1 MRMQSI
7 TDMIGNTLLSE
18 VNERVKYY
26 AKIEDNNLFDSVKER
41 EARYL
46 TENAYEQLL
55 LGKRAVKRVSCV
67 GGYQPASVEALC
79 RIQHIFPFELNIV
92 KACYHCIRQYGTE
105 PDSSSGNEDL
115 ESGLENPKIMTL
127 AEFLNMD

>member
-1 MRMQSI
+1 MLLPKFLKDNFLLSLEDYMRMQSI

-46 TENAYEQLL
+46 TENAYE
-55 LGKRAVKRVSCV
+55 
-67 GGYQPASVEALC
+67 
-79 RIQHIFPFELNIV
+79 
-92 KACYHCIRQYGTE
+92 
-105 PDSSSGNEDL
+105 
-115 ESGLENPKIMTL
+115 
-127 AEFLNMD
+127 

>member
-46 TENAYEQLL
+46 TENAYE
-55 LGKRAVKRVSCV
+55 
-67 GGYQPASVEALC
+67 
-79 RIQHIFPFELNIV
+79 
-92 KACYHCIRQYGTE
+92 
-105 PDSSSGNEDL
+105 
-115 ESGLENPKIMTL
+115 
-127 AEFLNMD
+127 